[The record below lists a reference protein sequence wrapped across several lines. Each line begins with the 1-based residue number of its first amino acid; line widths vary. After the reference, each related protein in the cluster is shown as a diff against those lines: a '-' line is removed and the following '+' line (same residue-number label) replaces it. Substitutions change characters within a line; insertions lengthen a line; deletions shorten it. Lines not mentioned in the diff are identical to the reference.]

1 MTEPTGAPSTDAS
14 TDVSTA
20 LEIRGLRL
28 RLPGAARP
36 VLDGV
41 DLDVAPGETV
51 ALVGESGSGK
61 SLTSRSALGLLPP
74 GAATEGT
81 VRVAGESV
89 LTMNGE
95 QLRAL
100 RTGRAAMI
108 FQDPRAAINPL
119 RRIGDFLT
127 ESVRLTGAMS
137 RPDAERRAAEL
148 LTAVGLDPK
157 VMRSYPGKLSGGM
170 LQRVMIAAALMGDP
184 VLLLADEPTTA
195 LDVTSQA
202 EVIALLDRLRERFGT
217 GLLFV
222 THDLGL
228 AAAISDRV
236 CVMYAG
242 RIVETGP
249 AAELFERPRHPYTAA
264 LLDSTPRLDSQPGRL
279 AAIDGQPPDVRVELT
294 GCAFAERCR
303 FATDRCRTEAPA
315 PRPAPGRP
323 GHLAACHH
331 SELLEGSAADA
342 ADEPD
347 APDARD
353 V

>member
-1 MTEPTGAPSTDAS
+1 MN
-14 TDVSTA
+14 A
-20 LEIRGLRL
+20 LDIQGLRL
-28 RLPGAARP
+28 RLPGTARP

-41 DLDVAPGETV
+41 DLTVGAGETV

-61 SLTSRSALGLLPP
+61 TLTSRAALGLLPP
-74 GAATEGT
+74 GAEAEGK
-81 VRVAGESV
+81 VLVGGQDV
-89 LTMNGE
+89 LTMDPGR
-95 QLRAL
+95 LRAL

-127 ESVRLTGAMS
+127 ESVRLTGTMS
-137 RPDAERRAAEL
+137 AADADRRAVEL
-148 LTAVGLDPK
+148 LDAVGLKPDLL
-157 VMRSYPGKLSGGM
+157 RRYPGQLSGGM

-202 EVIALLDRLRERFGT
+202 EVVALLGRLRERFGT

-236 CVMYAG
+236 YVMYAG
-242 RIVETGP
+242 RIAEHGS
-249 AAELFERPRHPYTAA
+249 AAALFERPRHPYTAA
-264 LLDSTPRLDSQPGRL
+264 LLAATPALDAPAGRL
-279 AAIDGQPPDVRVELT
+279 AAIDGQPPDLREELT

-303 FATDRCRTEAPA
+303 HATGICREQVPVQQGEH
-315 PRPAPGRP
+315 PS
-323 GHLAACHH
+323 ACHH
-331 SELLEGSAADA
+331 PLEGSRTDG
-342 ADEPD
+342 
-347 APDARD
+347 
-353 V
+353 